1 MEISPKYR
9 MELTHKVNEAIYEEY
24 KTYKYVKLYIEK
36 WHQEEG
42 SWNNAWENFIIYFKD
57 GTENIDLL
65 TTLHKM
71 EGEDLL
77 KIAIDMGIETPNF
90 IPSIP
95 TFKNELKSSY
105 KTASATFE
113 KAFQQIESHPDI
125 AVGLANSALESIIC
139 EILKDERVTYKTTR
153 KETLYKLTQEIL
165 KEFSLFP
172 NGDMPKEIKAIGSAL
187 LKLNQNIEQLRSDK
201 TIFHGK
207 TEGDIVIEDSIYTYF
222 IVNSVTTVGLFLNSF
237 YKYKLPKP
245 PEPNEKIENHDDLP
259 F

>member
-9 MELTHKVNEAIYEEY
+9 MTLTQKVNDAIYEEY
-24 KTYKYVKLYIEK
+24 KTYKFVNLYIEK
-36 WHQEEG
+36 WHQVEDQG
-42 SWNNAWENFIIYFKD
+42 NWNDVWENFQIYFKD

-71 EGEDLL
+71 DGEYLL
-77 KIAIDMGIETPNF
+77 KIAIDMGVETPDF

-95 TFKNELKSSY
+95 TFKNEIKVSF
-105 KTASATFE
+105 KMANNTFT
-113 KAFQQIESHPDI
+113 KAIKQIESDPDI
-125 AVGLANSALESIIC
+125 AIGLANSSLESIVC
-139 EILKDERVTYKTTR
+139 EILKDHRIKYKLTG

-165 KEFSLFP
+165 KELSLFP
-172 NGDMPKEIKAIGSAL
+172 TVDMPKEIKAIGSAL
-187 LKLNQNIEQLRSDK
+187 LNLNQNIEQLRSDK

-207 TEGDIVIEDSIYTYF
+207 TEDDIVIEDSIYSYF

-237 YKYKLPKP
+237 YKYKLPKQKK
-245 PEPNEKIENHDDLP
+245 EFDNHDDLP